1 VQNSIPC
8 VRLWSPLSG
17 LGRHIFRTGRRKRA
31 AALSGEASSMA
42 LDATV
47 VRQLQRKNPSAM
59 ESRGGNSSTFAPDG
73 GNFRSSLPAVARA
86 TAPSVVAGATAAHV
100 RAVASPAIIRAAARR
115 HTGAAPH
122 DRAASSAPHD
132 RVALMKGSTPHHLG
146 HRRST
151 RPEPHRL
158 ARSRLAPRR
167 PALAASPT
175 VSRCRSS
182 QITAA
187 RRRPLPLWTG

>member
-1 VQNSIPC
+1 MLQSSGNCSEKIHP
-8 VRLWSPLSG
+8 LWSPG
-17 LGRHIFRTGRRKRA
+17 A
-31 AALSGEASSMA
+31 
-42 LDATV
+42 
-47 VRQLQRKNPSAM
+47 
-59 ESRGGNSSTFAPDG
+59 
-73 GNFRSSLPAVARA
+73 A
-86 TAPSVVAGATAAHV
+86 TAPPSRQTVETSAPLFLPSLEPLLHPSVAAATAAHV

-122 DRAASSAPHD
+122 DHAASSAPHD